1 MIETVPGAPP
11 GVYAFRVVG
20 EITADDY
27 RDVLN
32 PAIEAMDR
40 AGGIRSVCVLDDAWT
55 GMTPGAVWED
65 AKLGINHLTKFER
78 ISVVTNRDW
87 IEHMTN
93 AFAKLF
99 PNKAKVFGLDERDAA
114 MAWAAADD

>member
-1 MIETVPGAPP
+1 MIELIPGAPE

-27 RDVLN
+27 VDVLN
-32 PAIEAMDR
+32 PAIEAMTT
-40 AGGIRSVCVLDDAWT
+40 AGGVRCMCVLDDQWT
-55 GMTPGAVWED
+55 GMSAGAMWED

-78 ISVVTNRDW
+78 ISVVTNRGW
-87 IEHMTN
+87 IENVTN

-99 PNKAKVFGLDERDAA
+99 PNKAKIFELDQQDEA
-114 MAWAAADD
+114 MAWAAASD

>member
-1 MIETVPGAPP
+1 MIETVPGAPD
-11 GVYAFRVVG
+11 GVYAFKVVG

-32 PAIEAMDR
+32 PQIEALAEGSGVR
-40 AGGIRSVCVLDDAWT
+40 CVCVLDDAWT
-55 GMTPGAVWED
+55 GMSAGAVWED

-78 ISVVTNRDW
+78 IAVVTNRDW
-87 IEHMTN
+87 IENVTN

-99 PNKAKVFGLDERDAA
+99 PNTAKVFDLDQRNEA
-114 MAWAAADD
+114 MFWAAAD